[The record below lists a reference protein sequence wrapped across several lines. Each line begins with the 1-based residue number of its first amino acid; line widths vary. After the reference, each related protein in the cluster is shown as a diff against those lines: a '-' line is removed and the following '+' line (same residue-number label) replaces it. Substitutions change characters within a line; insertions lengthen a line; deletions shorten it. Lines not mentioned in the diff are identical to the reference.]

1 VEPRIETVQ
10 EKKFA
15 GKHLSMSFA
24 ENKTSELWKSF
35 MPWRKEIKNNIGQ
48 ELYSIEIYV
57 PHFFDNF
64 NPQREFEKWAA
75 IEVTDF
81 DSVPAEMETFNSP
94 SGLYA
99 IFHYKGEA
107 DKGAE
112 TYRYI
117 LATWLPRS
125 DFIIDDRPHFAVMG
139 EKYKNKDH
147 DSEEELWIPIK
158 KRLLR

>member
-1 VEPRIETVQ
+1 MEPGIETVK

-15 GKHLSMSFA
+15 GKRLSMSFA
-24 ENKTSELWKSF
+24 NNKTSELWKSF
-35 MPWRKEIKNNIGQ
+35 MPRRKEIKNNIGS
-48 ELYSIEIYV
+48 ELYSIELYE

-81 DSVPAEMETFNSP
+81 DSVPAEMETFYSP
-94 SGLYA
+94 AGLYA
-99 IFHYKGEA
+99 IFHYKGA
-107 DKGAE
+107 AGKGAE

-117 LATWLPRS
+117 FATWLPGS
-125 DFIIDDRPHFAVMG
+125 DFILDDRPHFAVMG
-139 EKYKNKDH
+139 EKYKNEDP

-158 KRLLR
+158 NRYI